1 MAAMELVQ
9 KDGIYDDFGRWLAP
23 LAGNLPLAPAP
34 RKLCAH
40 GQLCADCSGKKA
52 AA

>member
-1 MAAMELVQ
+1 MAAMELKQ

-23 LAGNLPLAPAP
+23 LAGNQPLAPAP
-34 RKLCAH
+34 RKACP
-40 GQLCADCSGKKA
+40 CADCSGKQA